1 MGYTILMVTEMKTK
15 LSQIL
20 DDGDFLETPEGNM
33 IEVGS
38 PNFLSWLD
46 NPDNRSFR
54 FIAGFAGDQSF
65 TARKETS
72 KKGEADYWY
81 GYRKVEGKL
90 HKRYIG
96 KSLDVTLDRLK
107 AVAVALST
115 PATPRKQSAK
125 VNPESYLSE
134 SVTSDDVSQLRTELE
149 AAQLK
154 VTKLQSELESA
165 LGESV
170 A

>member
-1 MGYTILMVTEMKTK
+1 MKTK

-20 DDGDFLETPEGNM
+20 DDGDFLETKEGNT

-38 PNFLSWLD
+38 PKFLSWLD

-54 FIAGFAGDQSF
+54 FIAGVAGDRSF
-65 TARKETS
+65 TARKEPS

-81 GYRKVEGKL
+81 GYRKIEGKL

-115 PATPRKQSAK
+115 PATPRKQSAEVK
-125 VNPESYLSE
+125 PGSYPRE
-134 SVTSDDVSQLRTELE
+134 PVTSDNISQLRTELE

>member
-1 MGYTILMVTEMKTK
+1 MKTK

-20 DDGDFLETPEGNM
+20 DDGDFLETPEGSM

-38 PNFLSWLD
+38 PKFLSWLD

-65 TARKETS
+65 TARKEPS

-81 GYRKVEGKL
+81 GYRKVETKL

-107 AVAVALST
+107 AVAIALST
-115 PATPRKQSAK
+115 PATLRKQAVK
-125 VNPESYLSE
+125 VKPESYLSN
-134 SVTSDDVSQLRTELE
+134 SVTSDDISQLRTDLE

-154 VTKLQSELESA
+154 VTKLQSELDSA